1 MGKRRILVV
10 DDEHDLCEILCY
22 NLTTAGYQPEAVCS
36 AEEAQEKIAN
46 CKLSNGKCYDLILLD
61 VMMPG
66 ISGFELAQQLKADEG
81 TAGIPIIFLTAK
93 DTEEDMLHGF
103 GIGADD
109 YVKKPFSVR
118 EVTARVKAVLNRNV
132 PHSTR
137 NRTDVMSYEGLVIDH
152 DKKSVTVDGV
162 LVALTK
168 TELEL
173 LSLLLEHRGQ
183 VFSRQQ
189 VINKVWPMDVIVS
202 DRAVDV
208 NITRIRKKI
217 GRYGQYVVTR
227 QGFGYVFEEV
237 EKAKS

>member
-1 MGKRRILVV
+1 MVV

-118 EVTARVKAVLNRNV
+118 EVTARVKAVLNRNI

-137 NRTDVMSYEGLVIDH
+137 NRADVMSYEGLVIDH
-152 DKKSVTVDGV
+152 DKSWSCCRYCSNIADRYFPVSRSSTKFGLWMSSSATV
-162 LVALTK
+162 
-168 TELEL
+168 
-173 LSLLLEHRGQ
+173 LS
-183 VFSRQQ
+183 
-189 VINKVWPMDVIVS
+189 
-202 DRAVDV
+202 
-208 NITRIRKKI
+208 T
-217 GRYGQYVVTR
+217 
-227 QGFGYVFEEV
+227 
-237 EKAKS
+237 